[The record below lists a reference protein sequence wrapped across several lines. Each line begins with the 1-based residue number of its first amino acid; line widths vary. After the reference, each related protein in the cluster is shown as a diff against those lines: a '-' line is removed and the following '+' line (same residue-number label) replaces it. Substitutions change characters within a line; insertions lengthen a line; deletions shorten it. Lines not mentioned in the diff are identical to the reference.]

1 MSQVDAVEFFGW
13 SDLLDY
19 MVNRELAHIRAN
31 WELTWNHSEQK
42 YEPEEDS
49 YAELLNSL
57 FYELS
62 EVEPPSKYHDNE
74 DRLAEYLRDNS
85 SWNIR
90 KVKGRWIGA
99 PYERILEQGGF
110 GDLGQKELVL
120 AAAGR
125 IKAAIDRGQVH
136 YDDMEES
143 HRYILSI
150 VIIIILYHRTDAY
163 LGTLPNQPKRPPL
176 K

>member
-1 MSQVDAVEFFGW
+1 
-13 SDLLDY
+13 
-19 MVNRELAHIRAN
+19 MVSRELAHIRAN
-31 WELTWNHSEQK
+31 WEPTWNNSKEK

-57 FYELS
+57 FDELS
-62 EVEPPSKYHDNE
+62 QAEPPSKYHDNE

-85 SWNIR
+85 LWNIR
-90 KVKGRWIGA
+90 KVNGRWIGA

-125 IKAAIDRGQVH
+125 IKAAIDRG
-136 YDDMEES
+136 
-143 HRYILSI
+143 
-150 VIIIILYHRTDAY
+150 
-163 LGTLPNQPKRPPL
+163 
-176 K
+176 